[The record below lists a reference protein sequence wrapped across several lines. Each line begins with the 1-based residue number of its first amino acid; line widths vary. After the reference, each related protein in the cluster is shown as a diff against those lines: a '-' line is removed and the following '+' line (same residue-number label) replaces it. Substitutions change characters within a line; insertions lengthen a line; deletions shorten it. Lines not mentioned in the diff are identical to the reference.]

1 MRAVPATTCR
11 GRRAVSIDNDKLRV
25 TVLPEGGHIAEV
37 LDKRTGINPLWSPP
51 WDPIE
56 PSAFDAAA
64 HAELFGRGGDARL
77 LAGIAGH
84 NLCLDI
90 FGGPSD
96 DEAAAGMTAHG
107 EGSVAMYDITESD
120 RSLCMRADFPLARIR
135 FERRLELVGRA
146 VQVEER
152 VESRCDV
159 DRPIGWTQHVTLGPP
174 FLERGVTEFRA
185 SATRSRTYEGQF
197 GAADYLEAAA
207 SFDWPAAPRRDAGVV
222 DLRRFTDRTASSAYT
237 AHLVTADPTTAFFVA
252 FSPHAALAFGYVWH
266 PADFPWLGIWE
277 ENCSRS
283 AAPWNGRTIAR
294 GMEFGVSP
302 FPESRRAMVDR
313 ARLFDV
319 PTFRWLPARR
329 TLTARYT
336 ISLEATT
343 RVPESLGWPIR
354 TGASVG
360 RSRRPAGQS

>member
-1 MRAVPATTCR
+1 MRAVPAITCR
-11 GRRAVSIDNDKLRV
+11 GRRAVAIENDELRV
-25 TVLPEGGHIAEV
+25 TVLPEGGHIAEA

-51 WDPIE
+51 WDPVE

-64 HAELFGRGGDARL
+64 HAERFGRGRDARL

-107 EGSVAMYDITESD
+107 EGSVAAYEVAEHGQ
-120 RSLCMRADFPLARIR
+120 SLCMRADFPLARIG

-197 GAADYLEAAA
+197 GVADYLVPAA
-207 SFDWPAAPRRDAGVV
+207 SFDWPAAPRAGGGVA
-222 DLRRFTDRTASSAYT
+222 DMRCFTDAANSSAYT
-237 AHLVTADPTTAFFVA
+237 AHLMTADADAAFFVA

-283 AAPWNGRTIAR
+283 AAPWNGRTVAL

-329 TLTARYT
+329 TLAARYA
-336 ISLEATT
+336 IVLEATD
-343 RVPESLGWPIR
+343 RVPESLGWPNR
-354 TGASVG
+354 TRAGGG
-360 RSRRPAGQS
+360 R

>member
-11 GRRAVSIDNDKLRV
+11 GRRAVTIENDALRV
-25 TVLPEGGHIAEV
+25 TVLPAGGHIAEV
-37 LDKRTGINPLWSPP
+37 LDKHTGINPLWSPP

-64 HAELFGRGGDARL
+64 HGELFGRGSDARL

-107 EGSVAMYDITESD
+107 EGSIAAYEITGSGQ
-120 RSLCMRADFPLARIR
+120 SLRMRAEFPLARIH
-135 FERRLELVGRA
+135 FERRLDLVGRA

-174 FLERGVTEFRA
+174 FLEKGVTEFCA
-185 SATRSRTYEGQF
+185 SATRSRTYDAQF
-197 GAADYLEAAA
+197 GVADYLEAAT
-207 SFDWPAAPRRDAGVV
+207 SFDWPAAPRIGGGVA
-222 DLRRFTDRTASSAYT
+222 DLRRFTDRAASSAYT
-237 AHLVTADPTTAFFVA
+237 AHLVARDRDTAFFVA

-283 AAPWNGRTIAR
+283 AAPWHGRTIAR

-319 PTFRWLPARR
+319 PTFRWLPAGR
-329 TLTARYT
+329 TVTARYA
-336 ISLEATT
+336 IILEAAD
-343 RVPESLGWPIR
+343 RVPESLEWPDSCRPAPSGWP
-354 TGASVG
+354 AE
-360 RSRRPAGQS
+360 GQL